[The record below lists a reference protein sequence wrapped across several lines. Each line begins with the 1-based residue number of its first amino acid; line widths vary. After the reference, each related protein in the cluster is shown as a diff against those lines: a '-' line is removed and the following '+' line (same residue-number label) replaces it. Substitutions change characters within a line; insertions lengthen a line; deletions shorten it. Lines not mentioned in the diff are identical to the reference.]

1 MKKSQNIATVIV
13 SSFKQGNFRGA
24 YNFEIIK
31 ERIKIRLLLVSNL
44 IAKSATLFK

>member
-1 MKKSQNIATVIV
+1 MIV

-31 ERIKIRLLLVSNL
+31 GTYKNQVTFGIELNYEISYI
-44 IAKSATLFK
+44 I